1 MGGFSACDK
10 QPPAENAAEPL
21 AEQKAD
27 DPTPPSAPVTG
38 TTRSPH
44 FDTVIKYLDVGGTFL
59 GYVDVAG
66 DLDRLLET
74 GQKFLGTL
82 RDQGLPD
89 IPDIQIKD
97 LVAEL
102 GLQSVTAMGA
112 SSLPIPG
119 DRYRNQ
125 ASVALTL
132 TPKLPA
138 WLRRMGM
145 SPMSLGLDLRGGV
158 HFLLEVDM
166 ESAIESRLGTYQQ
179 DFQDRLRDE
188 RIIARVEDPDQGVL
202 LVRVRDAENLERARG
217 IIRAA
222 DGDVL
227 ILDSA
232 DGRSLRVRMSD
243 TQIRARQDFAIEQNI
258 TTLRNRVNQLG
269 IAEPLVQRQ
278 GMDRIVVQLPGVQ
291 DPNRLDDILTATATL
306 EYRLVDA
313 DGSSPGSRRYP
324 GRDGMAAQVLRR
336 EVIASGD
343 QIIDAE
349 AGFSQGQP
357 AVFITLDAAGGER
370 MLEATQQSVG
380 KPMSTVFIESRR
392 ESTIVNG
399 EVVYRTVRTEEIINT
414 ATIRGVF
421 KNRFQTTGLNTI
433 EARNLAL
440 LLRAGALA
448 APVYKIE
455 ERTIGPS
462 LGQDNIDRGFNAVK
476 IGFLAVIVF
485 MAVYYR
491 WFGVIANVALFT
503 NLIFI
508 VALLSLLQ
516 ASLTLPGIAGIVL
529 TVGMA
534 VDANV
539 LIFERI
545 REELAAGNK
554 PQNAIYAG
562 YEKAFSS
569 IADANITTLIAA
581 VVLFA
586 LGTGP
591 IKGFAITL
599 SLGIITSMFT
609 SIVGTRA
616 IVNLAFGNRRIA
628 SVPV

>member
-1 MGGFSACDK
+1 MNRYPTWLNVLVLVIFLTGVLLALPNIYGSV
-10 QPPAENAAEPL
+10 PAVQLADAEGDAYSEARVEEFVLFLSDSDLVPEAA
-21 AEQKAD
+21 
-27 DPTPPSAPVTG
+27 
-38 TTRSPH
+38 
-44 FDTVIKYLDVGGTFL
+44 
-59 GYVDVAG
+59 YVDDGRAVLRFDNVEDQLKAG
-66 DLDRLLET
+66 DL
-74 GQKFLGTL
+74 L
-82 RDQGLPD
+82 R
-89 IPDIQIKD
+89 
-97 LVAEL
+97 
-102 GLQSVTAMGA
+102 
-112 SSLPIPG
+112 
-119 DRYRNQ
+119 DRYRNM

-132 TPKLPA
+132 SPKLPD
-138 WLRRMGM
+138 WLRDMGL

-166 ESAIESRLGTYQQ
+166 ETAIESRLKTYQQ
-179 DFQDRLRDE
+179 DFLDRLRDD
-188 RIIARVEDPDQGVL
+188 RIIARVDDPAQGVL
-202 LVRVRDAENLERARG
+202 LVRVRDASDLERARN

-222 DGDVL
+222 DGDIL
-227 ILDSA
+227 ILDGA

-243 TQIRARQDFAIEQNI
+243 TQIRERQDFAIEQNI

-269 IAEPLVQRQ
+269 VAEPLVQRQ
-278 GMDRIVVQLPGVQ
+278 GIDRIVVQLPGVQ

-306 EYRLVDA
+306 EYRLVDT

-324 GRDGMAAQVLRR
+324 GRDGQPGQILMR

-357 AVFITLDAAGGER
+357 AVFITLDAAGGGR
-370 MLEATQQSVG
+370 MLIATQKSVG

-392 ESTIVNG
+392 ESTVVNG
-399 EVVYRTVRTEEIINT
+399 EVVHKTVRTEEIINT

-421 KNRFQTTGLNTI
+421 KDRFQTTGLDTI

-448 APVYKIE
+448 APVYKVE

-462 LGQDNIDRGFNAVK
+462 LGQDNIDRGFSAVR
-476 IGFLAVIVF
+476 IGFIAVIIF
-485 MAVYYR
+485 MAIYYR

-545 REELAAGNK
+545 REEIADGNK
-554 PQNAIYAG
+554 PQNAIFSG

-616 IVNLAFGNRRIA
+616 IVNLTFGSRRIT